1 MKARR
6 ILTAALLV
14 FILASVAVLIARE
27 LKPSE
32 GRGAAPPENGIIAYY
47 FHGNKRCATCM
58 AIEKFS
64 REAVEG
70 GFAEAIKSGKLFYRV
85 VNRDLPENRHFTDD
99 YQLFANSVVL
109 AEYRDGQQTRWKN
122 LEAVWDYAGNRA
134 AFMDYV
140 SRELALFLESR

>member
-1 MKARR
+1 MKARK
-6 ILTAALLV
+6 IVTVVLLAFV
-14 FILASVAVLIARE
+14 LASVAVLVARE

-32 GRGAAPPENGIIAYY
+32 GQGAAPPDNGIVAYY
-47 FHGNKRCATCM
+47 FHGDKRCTTCM

-70 GFAEAIKSGKLFYRV
+70 GFADAIKSGELSFRA

-109 AEYRDGQQTRWKN
+109 AEYRDGRQTRWKN
-122 LEAVWDYAGNRA
+122 LEAVWDYASNRA
-134 AFMDYV
+134 AFVDYV
-140 SRELALFLESR
+140 NRELSSFMESR